1 MVTNSTTITI
11 SLVLFWSS
19 GYSLYLR
26 NVSANVFNTTTNI
39 SSTSSYISFVKN
51 NGYAF
56 LMFNTGIYIYAMNS
70 TLTLVNFIGFPVGS
84 GSGSGVGPGSGSGV
98 TANNTKFSI
107 TSDSNYLAYSLNNT
121 IYIVNISDI
130 TNIVQTNTINL
141 MT

>member
-70 TLTLVNFIGFPVGS
+70 TLTLVNFIGFPVSAGA
-84 GSGSGVGPGSGSGV
+84 GSGVGSGV
-98 TANNTKFSI
+98 TASNTKFSI

-130 TNIVQTNTINL
+130 TNIVQKNTINL